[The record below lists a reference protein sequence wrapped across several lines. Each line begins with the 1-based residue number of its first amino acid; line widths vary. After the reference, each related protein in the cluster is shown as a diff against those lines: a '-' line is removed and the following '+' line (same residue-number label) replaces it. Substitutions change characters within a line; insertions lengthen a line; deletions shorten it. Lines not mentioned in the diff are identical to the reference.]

1 MSPKTT
7 VTAADLMR
15 TDVLRL
21 SADMPIQEAVEHF
34 EEYRITGA
42 PVVDEVG
49 RLVGFLSLRDIAT
62 SDHLRDGRIEV
73 ERGAWPEGSGDEFD
87 EGEGWGESDDYS
99 PAVLGKET
107 VQDWMNPELITCA
120 PETKLKDLCRLMV
133 RESVH
138 RVLVVEDGSLK
149 GIVTTFDVVRHI
161 AGD

>member
-1 MSPKTT
+1 MTPKTA

-21 SADMPIQEAVEHF
+21 SVDTPIQEAVENF

-42 PVVDEVG
+42 PVVDEAG

-62 SDHLRDGRIEV
+62 SEHVRDGRIV
-73 ERGAWPEGSGDEFD
+73 AERGSWPDTVEDEFD

-99 PAVLGKET
+99 PGVLGRET
-107 VQDWMNPELITCA
+107 VQDWMNPDLITCT
-120 PETKLKDLCRLMV
+120 PDTRLKDLCKLMV

-138 RVLVVEDGSLK
+138 RVLVVEGGSLK